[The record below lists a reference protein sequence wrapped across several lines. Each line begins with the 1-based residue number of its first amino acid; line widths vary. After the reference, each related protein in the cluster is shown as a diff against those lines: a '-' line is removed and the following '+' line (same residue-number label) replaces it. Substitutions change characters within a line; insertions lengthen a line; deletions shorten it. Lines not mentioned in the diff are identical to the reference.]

1 MPELSKLKGRIREK
15 GSNYR
20 DISKE
25 IGMSL
30 SAFNDKMNG
39 RTAFDIVEAS
49 KVAAILDI
57 SPENI
62 AYFFT

>member
-1 MPELSKLKGRIREK
+1 MSELSKLKGRIREK
-15 GSNYR
+15 NSSYRSISN
-20 DISKE
+20 E

-39 RTAFDIVEAS
+39 KTAFDIVEAS

-57 SPENI
+57 SPEDI
-62 AYFFT
+62 SKFFI